1 MIRFIYF
8 LLAGCLATGC
18 IQQANTTHSNQESA
32 SPTPVNTS
40 IQTESISNNLQSP
53 KVNSNRE
60 ITTFPF
66 INDTLETVLSSRSI
80 KTFLSK
86 DEKEIVE
93 YNIIGSRDTVWYN
106 GIKANAI
113 ISNCNQGDRADTIII
128 TRSLLAKHFHISDI
142 EKYMI
147 ASVNYEFEKGDTIC
161 FSIALTIPDSD
172 IGFDFKYYHTN
183 LSDYI
188 TQDLIEE
195 E

>member
-1 MIRFIYF
+1 MNRLIYILF
-8 LLAGCLATGC
+8 AGCLVTGC
-18 IQQANTTHSNQESA
+18 NQQANTTHSNQESA
-32 SPTPVNTS
+32 LPTPVNTS
-40 IQTESISNNLQSP
+40 AQTESNSNNFHSS

-66 INDTLETVLSSRSI
+66 IKDTLETVVSSRSI
-80 KTFLSK
+80 KTFLSE

-93 YNIIGSRDTVWYN
+93 YNIIGSRDTIWYN

-113 ISNCNQGDRADTIII
+113 ISNYNQGDRVDTIII
-128 TRSLLAKHFHISDI
+128 TRSLLAKQVHISDI

-188 TQDLIEE
+188 TQDLIKEE
-195 E
+195 